1 MNILPLKV
9 KNLNYIVNG
18 KNILKN
24 INIECNN
31 NNVTI
36 VAGNNGSGKSTFL
49 KILHGLIKTHNNN
62 KIKWG
67 EFYISDIKREQSMV
81 FQTPILLNRTAY
93 ENLLYVAKKKNITEK
108 NYVDKIIDKLN
119 IKNISNV
126 NTKYISG
133 GERQKVAIGMSII
146 GNPKIIFLDEPTS
159 QLDPAYKN
167 DIENII
173 NELSYNK
180 VKIFMTSHD
189 ISQIKRIGSEIIFMD
204 NGEIIYHDSVKKFFE
219 EKQCNL
225 INEYI
230 NFG

>member
-49 KILHGLIKTHNNN
+49 KILHGLIKTHNN

-81 FQTPILLNRTAY
+81 FQTPILLNRTVY
-93 ENLLYVAKKKNITEK
+93 DNLHYVAMKKYITEK
-108 NYVDKIIDKLN
+108 NYIEKIMGKLN
-119 IKNISNV
+119 INNISNI
-126 NTKYISG
+126 NAKYISC
-133 GERQKVAIGMSII
+133 V
-146 GNPKIIFLDEPTS
+146 
-159 QLDPAYKN
+159 
-167 DIENII
+167 
-173 NELSYNK
+173 
-180 VKIFMTSHD
+180 
-189 ISQIKRIGSEIIFMD
+189 
-204 NGEIIYHDSVKKFFE
+204 
-219 EKQCNL
+219 
-225 INEYI
+225 
-230 NFG
+230 